1 MSEKETVIELRQL
14 SSKQVFQNGDFEN
27 VIENNNLVIEEG
39 DSLVLKKAVID
50 SVQTQAEEVL
60 VDADMSAS
68 INFYRYFVN
77 WKCEKKATN
86 TSHTLYTLDQSDVAP
101 DNKMYFEARLTESAN
116 PGNLPNVFILDE
128 IKFTKNIR
136 LKAGIWGNCVVTIQY
151 NSIAGDDQHYTINI
165 PQFNCNDTLT
175 YSVFPQLIFEQ
186 GSLVILTTS
195 SYLRD
200 HGIENNIEITDE
212 AYNAEKMFDL
222 KTYSIPINIPRGRY
236 TCDEICQLINSQV
249 DKSADNLEN
258 LAGASM
264 NNTPLLGST
273 NTADDKHV
281 LLSAGN
287 IDLLQQEINPFINIM
302 KYKTD
307 GTVPLQYTGA
317 SDFSLAYDGNK
328 FKIETMNSPYYT
340 CKSSTTSNR
349 GLTGILYN
357 LKGTATDNAA
367 IKNVINKSSGIVFSA
382 LLPEELWYDKLGFD
396 GSICPPISTGNI
408 SLGGAEYPAHLFV
421 KQLKDGEHITG
432 TAPTLDASIIKS
444 VQESTDS
451 IAYTFNCI
459 PKDDI
464 KKDIEIQASGQI
476 EIYASNTY
484 NYSIL
489 KTYGGYMLLEIR
501 LGLNQDY
508 TGEQNHLKNVFG
520 IITNYYRSNNYV
532 VGTTADGCMY
542 NHIGNAVQINSIRVR
557 LLNPNTLQ
565 PVPGLDQDNSVFLS
579 LIKNQAPKP
588 TQPPKEDKK
597 ADEK

>member
-1 MSEKETVIELRQL
+1 MSDKETVIELRQL

-60 VDADMSAS
+60 IDADTTARIS
-68 INFYRYFVN
+68 FYRYFVN
-77 WKCEKKATN
+77 WKCKKEAIGT
-86 TSHTLYTLDQSDVAP
+86 THHLYDLEQADVSP
-101 DNKMYFEARLTESAN
+101 DNKMYFEGRLTESNN
-116 PGNLPNVFILDE
+116 PNLPNVFILNE
-128 IKFTKNIR
+128 IRLTKNIR
-136 LKAGIWGNCVVTIQY
+136 LKAGIWGNCVITIQY
-151 NSIAGDDQHYTINI
+151 TSISGDTQHYTANI
-165 PQFNCNDTLT
+165 PQLNCNDTLT
-175 YSVFPQLIFEQ
+175 YSVYPQLIFRDNT
-186 GSLVILTTS
+186 LIIPTS
-195 SYLRD
+195 PSYLKD
-200 HGIENNIEITDE
+200 HGIENNILLVNQ
-212 AYNAEKMFDL
+212 AYNAVKMFDL
-222 KTYSIPINIPRGRY
+222 KTHTVTIDIPKGRY
-236 TCDEICQLINSQV
+236 TCDEICNLINSQV

-258 LAGASM
+258 LTGASM

-273 NTADDKHV
+273 DTTDASHV
-281 LLSAGN
+281 LLSCGN
-287 IDLLQQEINPFINIM
+287 IDLLQEQINPAVNIM
-302 KYKTD
+302 SYKND
-307 GTVPLQYTGA
+307 GTVPFQYTGT

-340 CKSSTTSNR
+340 CKSATTANR
-349 GLTGILYN
+349 GLTGVLYN
-357 LKGTATDNAA
+357 LKGTGTDANAV
-367 IKNVINKSSGIVFSA
+367 KNVINKSSGIVFSA
-382 LLPEELWYDKLGFD
+382 LQPEELWYDKLGFD

-408 SLGGAEYPAHLFV
+408 TLGGQDYPAHIFV
-421 KQLKDGEHITG
+421 NALKDGIHTTG

-459 PKDDI
+459 PKNDI
-464 KKDIEIQASGQI
+464 SEDIEIQASGQI

-501 LGLNQDY
+501 LGVNQDY

-532 VGTTADGCMY
+532 VGTTEDGCIY
-542 NHIGNAVQINSIRVR
+542 NHVGNAVQINSIRVR

-565 PVPGLDQDNSVFLS
+565 PVPGLDQDNSIFLS
-579 LIKNQAPKP
+579 LIKNQAPK
-588 TQPPKEDKK
+588 QKPKQDKK
-597 ADEK
+597 E